1 MALQEEIE
9 REGNWLFRY
18 RSYLPMLLLIVGL
31 VVFIVTTPH
40 AGLFSYYWNDYEY
53 VCLAVSLFGF
63 MIRVST
69 VGHTPA
75 GTSGR
80 NTDKQI
86 AEVLNTT
93 GIYSVVRHPLY
104 LGNFLMYLGIALLT
118 INVAFIAIFIL
129 SYWLYYERIMFAE
142 EQFLRG
148 KFGTQYL
155 EWAKK
160 TPAFIPNFQN
170 YKPFAIPFSWKK
182 VLRKE
187 KNGLFALLLIFCVFD
202 GMGIWIGNKHM
213 VNTPLF
219 VIALMSGLSY
229 IVLKCIKKRTTWLE
243 ESGR

>member
-18 RSYLPMLLLIVGL
+18 RSYLPMLLLVVGL
-31 VVFIVTTPH
+31 GVFVVTTQH
-40 AGLFSYYWNDYEY
+40 VTCFRNYWNDYEY
-53 VCLAVSLFGF
+53 VCLLVSLLGF
-63 MIRVST
+63 MIRIST

-118 INVAFIAIFIL
+118 VNVAFIVIFIL
-129 SYWLYYERIMFAE
+129 AYWLYYERIMFAE
-142 EQFLRG
+142 EQFLRM

-155 EWAKK
+155 EWARK
-160 TPAFIPNFQN
+160 TPAFIPNLRN
-170 YKPFAIPFSWKK
+170 YTPFVIPFSWKK

-187 KNGLFALLLIFCVFD
+187 KNGLFALLLIFCIFD
-202 GMGIWIGNKHM
+202 GMGIYVGNKHM
-213 VNTPLF
+213 ANIPLLI
-219 VIALMSGLSY
+219 VTLVSGISY
-229 IVLKCIKKRTTWLE
+229 IILKYIKKRTTWLE
-243 ESGR
+243 EKGR